1 MAKANL
7 LNTSTSTFL
16 ELIGNGRVYKVPPY
30 QRDYSWTEEQWED
43 LWTDIAELVDRPEDT
58 HYMGALV
65 VEGRSD
71 REFAVID
78 GQQRI
83 ATLSL
88 LALAVINRLLDWSAA
103 GTDAADN
110 QQRAAALR
118 ARFIGEKDPASLVEA
133 SKLTLNDTDNA
144 FYQDYLVQLRSP
156 LNARG
161 LPKSNRL
168 LWECFSYFKRQVDAW
183 TSDRTDGARLARLVS
198 EAAGRQLMFI
208 RIAVDDE
215 LNAYTVFET
224 LNARGLELSATDL
237 LKNYLF
243 SRLKTPADLQALQRR
258 WASLMATVH
267 QERFPEFLRY
277 HLQCRLPRVRSQRL
291 FKLVRDTV
299 RDGPAVFR
307 LLDELE
313 RRAEVFAALFEP
325 QHPYWIE
332 RRDCASHVRDLN
344 VLRVRQMTPLV
355 FAAWESLDQ
364 ADFARVLKLLVV
376 VLFRYSA
383 VSGLNTN
390 ALEPVFHEAAKGL
403 LERRLQGP
411 AEVFAELRKVY
422 VDDDRFERDF
432 AHFAPDL
439 SGQGKKLVRY
449 VLARLE
455 SDASGRACD
464 PDADPGTVEHV
475 LPENPSAAWEADFPR
490 ELWERSVDRMGNLT
504 WLEPAI
510 NRRIAN
516 ADFTTKREAYR
527 GSAYALSSLL
537 PDTVGE
543 EWTPAR
549 LDARQAHMAR
559 RAVHLWSADFACVH
573 RPHDAQEETHR
584 GRPPARSHQQ
594 GQRAREEH
602 STRTSEHAA
611 SVVGTAAAGGGT
623 SGDLRADGRRSV
635 GLRGHAARRPEAQAQ
650 GRDGAQGTT
659 EAVGGSQGAGG
670 EGQGFDALGAG
681 ARRGADA
688 RRDARRPGAPAALPH
703 HRRLGAV
710 GEHD

>member
-16 ELIGNGRVYKVPPY
+16 ELIGNGRLFKVPPY

-43 LWTDIAELVDRPEDT
+43 LWTDIVDLADRPDDT

-88 LALAVINRLLDWSAA
+88 LALAVIGRLLALAEAGVDVQDNRL
-103 GTDAADN
+103 
-110 QQRAAALR
+110 RAAALR

-133 SKLTLNDTDNA
+133 SKLTLNETDNA

-168 LWECFSYFKRQVDAW
+168 LWECFCYFRRQVEDW
-183 TSDRTDGARLARLVS
+183 STGQPDGARLARLLS
-198 EAAGRQLMFI
+198 ETAGRQLMFI

-243 SRLKTPADLQALQRR
+243 SRLRTPADLQALQRR
-258 WASLMATVH
+258 WQALMATVR

-277 HLQCRLPRVRSQRL
+277 HLQCELRRVRSQRL
-291 FKLVRDTV
+291 FKLVRERVHSGED
-299 RDGPAVFR
+299 VFT
-307 LLDELE
+307 LMDALE
-313 RRAEVFAALFEP
+313 RRAEVFAALFDP
-325 QHPYWIE
+325 QHAYWID
-332 RRDCASHVRDLN
+332 RRDSGVHVRELN

-355 FAAWESLDQ
+355 FAAWERLDPG
-364 ADFARVLKLLVV
+364 DFARVLKLLAV

-390 ALEPVFHEAAKGL
+390 ALESVFHEAAKGL
-403 LERRLQGP
+403 LEGQLRTP
-411 AEVFAELRKVY
+411 ADVFGALRGIY
-422 VDDDRFERDF
+422 VDDERFEQDF
-432 AHFAPDL
+432 ARLVPDDA
-439 SGQGKKLVRY
+439 GQGKKLIRY
-449 VLARLE
+449 ILARLE
-455 SDASGRACD
+455 ADASGRACD
-464 PDADPGTVEHV
+464 PDADPGTVEHI

-490 ELWERSVDRMGNLT
+490 ESWAGAIDRLGNLT
-504 WLEPAI
+504 WLEPAL
-510 NRRIAN
+510 NRQVGN
-516 ADFTTKREAYR
+516 ADFPTKREAYR
-527 GSAYALSSLL
+527 QSRYQLSNGL
-537 PDTVGE
+537 PDSAGE

-549 LDARQAHMAR
+549 LDARQAQMAR
-559 RAVHLWSADFACVH
+559 RAVHLWRADFA
-573 RPHDAQEETHR
+573 
-584 GRPPARSHQQ
+584 
-594 GQRAREEH
+594 
-602 STRTSEHAA
+602 
-611 SVVGTAAAGGGT
+611 
-623 SGDLRADGRRSV
+623 
-635 GLRGHAARRPEAQAQ
+635 
-650 GRDGAQGTT
+650 
-659 EAVGGSQGAGG
+659 
-670 EGQGFDALGAG
+670 
-681 ARRGADA
+681 
-688 RRDARRPGAPAALPH
+688 
-703 HRRLGAV
+703 
-710 GEHD
+710 

>member
-16 ELIGNGRVYKVPPY
+16 ELIGNGRLYKVPPY

-43 LWTDIAELVDRPEDT
+43 LWTDIVDLAVRPDDT

-88 LALAVINRLLDWSAA
+88 LALAVIGRLLALAEAGVDVQDNRL
-103 GTDAADN
+103 
-110 QQRAAALR
+110 RAAALR

-133 SKLTLNDTDNA
+133 SKLTLNETDNA

-168 LWECFSYFKRQVDAW
+168 LWECFCYFRRQVEDW
-183 TSDRTDGARLARLVS
+183 STGQPDGARLARLLS
-198 EAAGRQLMFI
+198 ETAGRQLMFI

-243 SRLKTPADLQALQRR
+243 SRLRTPADLQALQRR
-258 WASLMATVH
+258 WQALMATVR

-277 HLQCRLPRVRSQRL
+277 HLQCELRRVRSQRL
-291 FKLVRDTV
+291 FKLVRERVHSGED
-299 RDGPAVFR
+299 VFT
-307 LLDELE
+307 LMDALE
-313 RRAEVFAALFEP
+313 RRAEVFAALFDP
-325 QHPYWIE
+325 QHAYWID
-332 RRDCASHVRDLN
+332 RRDSGVHVRELN

-355 FAAWESLDQ
+355 FAAWERLDPG
-364 ADFARVLKLLVV
+364 DFARVLKLLAV

-390 ALEPVFHEAAKGL
+390 ALESVFHEAAKGL
-403 LERRLQGP
+403 LEGQLRTP
-411 AEVFAELRKVY
+411 ADVFGALRGIY
-422 VDDDRFERDF
+422 VDDERFEQDF
-432 AHFAPDL
+432 ARLVPDDA
-439 SGQGKKLVRY
+439 GQGKKLIRY
-449 VLARLE
+449 ILARLE
-455 SDASGRACD
+455 ADASGRACD
-464 PDADPGTVEHV
+464 PDADPGTVEHI

-490 ELWERSVDRMGNLT
+490 ESWAGAIDRLGNLT
-504 WLEPAI
+504 WLEPAL
-510 NRRIAN
+510 NRQVGN
-516 ADFTTKREAYR
+516 ADFPTKREAYR
-527 GSAYALSSLL
+527 QSRYQLSNGL
-537 PDTVGE
+537 PDSAGE

-549 LDARQAHMAR
+549 LDARQAQMAR
-559 RAVHLWSADFACVH
+559 RAVHLWRADFA
-573 RPHDAQEETHR
+573 
-584 GRPPARSHQQ
+584 
-594 GQRAREEH
+594 
-602 STRTSEHAA
+602 
-611 SVVGTAAAGGGT
+611 
-623 SGDLRADGRRSV
+623 
-635 GLRGHAARRPEAQAQ
+635 
-650 GRDGAQGTT
+650 
-659 EAVGGSQGAGG
+659 
-670 EGQGFDALGAG
+670 
-681 ARRGADA
+681 
-688 RRDARRPGAPAALPH
+688 
-703 HRRLGAV
+703 
-710 GEHD
+710 

>member
-16 ELIGNGRVYKVPPY
+16 ELIGNGRLFKVPPY

-43 LWTDIAELVDRPEDT
+43 LWTDIVDLADRPDDT

-88 LALAVINRLLDWSAA
+88 LALAVIGRLLALAEA
-103 GTDAADN
+103 GVDVQDN
-110 QQRAAALR
+110 RQRAAALR

-133 SKLTLNDTDNA
+133 SKLTLNETDNA

-168 LWECFSYFKRQVDAW
+168 LWECFCYFMRQVEAW
-183 TSDRTDGARLARLVS
+183 STGQPDGARLARLLS
-198 EAAGRQLMFI
+198 ETAGRQLMFI

-243 SRLKTPADLQALQRR
+243 SRLRTVADLQALQRR
-258 WASLMATVH
+258 WQALMATVR

-277 HLQCRLPRVRSQRL
+277 HLQCELRRVRSQRL
-291 FKLVRDTV
+291 FKLVRERVHSGED
-299 RDGPAVFR
+299 VFA
-307 LLDELE
+307 LMDALE
-313 RRAEVFAALFEP
+313 RRAEVFAALFDP
-325 QHPYWIE
+325 QHAYWID
-332 RRDCASHVRDLN
+332 RRDSGVHVRDLN

-355 FAAWESLDQ
+355 FAAWERLDPV
-364 ADFARVLKLLVV
+364 DFARVLKLLAV

-390 ALEPVFHEAAKGL
+390 ALESVFHEAAKGL
-403 LERRLQGP
+403 LDGQLRTP
-411 AEVFAELRKVY
+411 ADVFGALRGIY
-422 VDDDRFERDF
+422 VDDERFEQDF
-432 AHFAPDL
+432 ARMVPDDA
-439 SGQGKKLVRY
+439 GQGKKLIRY
-449 VLARLE
+449 ILARLE
-455 SDASGRACD
+455 ADASGRACD
-464 PDADPGTVEHV
+464 PDADPGTVEHI

-490 ELWERSVDRMGNLT
+490 ESWAGAIDRLGNLT
-504 WLEPAI
+504 WLEPAL
-510 NRRIAN
+510 NRQVGN
-516 ADFTTKREAYR
+516 ADFPTKREAYR
-527 GSAYALSSLL
+527 QSRYQLSNGL
-537 PDTVGE
+537 PDSAGE

-549 LDARQAHMAR
+549 LDARQAQMAR
-559 RAVHLWSADFACVH
+559 RAVHLWRADFA
-573 RPHDAQEETHR
+573 
-584 GRPPARSHQQ
+584 
-594 GQRAREEH
+594 
-602 STRTSEHAA
+602 
-611 SVVGTAAAGGGT
+611 
-623 SGDLRADGRRSV
+623 
-635 GLRGHAARRPEAQAQ
+635 
-650 GRDGAQGTT
+650 
-659 EAVGGSQGAGG
+659 
-670 EGQGFDALGAG
+670 
-681 ARRGADA
+681 
-688 RRDARRPGAPAALPH
+688 
-703 HRRLGAV
+703 
-710 GEHD
+710 